1 MSPIVPRAGYTFRRM
16 IALVPRAAH
25 ADLLPLVSELPVT
38 LVPYDEDG
46 PIPKEIAEARVVFR
60 WIAGKAYARLVEAGP
75 NVVWLHTASAGMDH
89 VLCPEIETK
98 PNLIVTDSGNAFPT
112 SIGEFVLA
120 WMLAH
125 THRIPDFLMLGRER
139 RWEWTVHGELSGQ
152 TVGVVGLGPI
162 GRGIASRC
170 RALGMKTLGY
180 RRSAAPCE
188 DVDETLSG
196 PEGLVRLLAES
207 DWIVLACPLTAETR
221 GLIGAE
227 ELAQM
232 KPGAR
237 LVNVARGPVVSEAAL
252 LDSLRSGHLGAAV
265 LDVFDTEPLPAESPF
280 WDLPNVYVTCHSS
293 GWTEGLRRRQR
304 EIFVENLRRFTF
316 GEPLVGVVDLSMGY

>member
-1 MSPIVPRAGYTFRRM
+1 M

-25 ADLLPLVSELPVT
+25 ADLLPLVSDLPAT
-38 LVPYDEDG
+38 LVPYDEEG
-46 PIPKEIAEARVVFR
+46 PLPDETAEAQVVFR

-75 NVVWLHTASAGMDH
+75 KVSWLHTASAGMDH

-98 PNLIVTDSGNAFPT
+98 SNLVVTDSGDAFPT
-112 SIGEFVLA
+112 SIGEFTLA

-125 THRIPDFLMLGRER
+125 THRVPDFLALGREK
-139 RWEWTVHGELSGQ
+139 RWEWTVHGELAGQ

-170 RALGMKTLGY
+170 RALGMRTLGY
-180 RRSAAPCE
+180 RRSPASCP

-196 PEGLVRLLAES
+196 PEGLARLLAES
-207 DWIVLACPLTAETR
+207 DWLILACALTDETR
-221 GLIGAE
+221 GLLGAA
-227 ELAQM
+227 ELGRM
-232 KPGAR
+232 KPGAK
-237 LVNVARGPVVSEAAL
+237 LVNVARGPVVNEAAL
-252 LDSLRSGHLGAAV
+252 LESLRSGHLSAAV

-280 WDLPNVYVTCHSS
+280 WDMPNVYVTCHIS

-304 EIFVENLRRFTF
+304 ELFVENLRRFTL
-316 GEPLVGVVDLSMGY
+316 GEPLIGVVDLARGY